1 MYQNY
6 ALKVSVDQVC
16 HTRHWISDVLRVSSV
31 DTIVTLAVR
40 NRTHDGKTKKKKK
53 EKESSRPFSIAM
65 VSNYG
70 LKVCKKSRSGD

>member
-6 ALKVSVDQVC
+6 ALKVSLDQLC
-16 HTRHWISDVLRVSSV
+16 HSRHWISDVLRVSSV

-40 NRTHDGKTKKKKK
+40 NRTHDGKTKKERK
-53 EKESSRPFSIAM
+53 EKEISRQFSIAL

-70 LKVCKKSRSGD
+70 LKVCKKPRSGD